1 MSAKVR
7 VVLLQ
12 PALLFAGL
20 LNGGLI
26 CVAVGLVN
34 QVSQSVPS

>member
-1 MSAKVR
+1 MSTKVR
-7 VVLLQ
+7 VVLAQ
-12 PALLFAGL
+12 QALLFAGL

-26 CVAVGLVN
+26 CAAAGLVN